1 MAVVQISRIQLR
13 RGKRNEGSGLP
24 QLASGELA
32 WCVDTQELFIGNG
45 AVSEGAPAVGNTKLL
60 TEKDSLLD
68 LGTYGYKSDVGA
80 IQTGSDVNFPVVRTL
95 QQRLDERVTSAA
107 YGIES
112 SGVNQ
117 HEKIQ
122 RVIDNLFL
130 DMNYEVEKSRIIL
143 EFLPGTYTFNQTVYL
158 PSYVSIVGAGP
169 QKTIFNYTGSGAAFE
184 FVNDTSTKLVRST
197 INTTTNLNQPKHGLL
212 KGFTLNTTQSSVTG
226 IKLNAVRDSQFED
239 LEITGS
245 YNDSTSG
252 PLTHTSNGIAMYVLS
267 SIVTCQRNIFD
278 NVSITG
284 FRNAVF
290 AKQDIKNNRFV
301 NCQIVNHLQGFYL
314 GVSADGISAGEE
326 FGPRY
331 TIIENCYFENIDQE
345 GIRVGRG
352 HGNRSK
358 SNTFVNVGSNGAGYQ
373 DNETSIIR
381 FDTIGNVS
389 ELDNFDRSNP
399 VTDSQDLEQK
409 QTNFGLVYKREV
421 SGKAYYSKKEP
432 RTVQLT
438 YNTSLTNLFRLPTVE
453 TTGFEINYVLESTFY
468 TQVRRGRILI
478 SYDKDADTLQI
489 SDEYEYTGTVSED
502 TRIVFNASAS
512 ATTDSI
518 MIQYTNNNTF
528 DTLTPY
534 QPTTMTY
541 TYSVLS

>member
-45 AVSEGAPAVGNTKLL
+45 AVSEGAPAVGNTQIL
-60 TEKDSLLD
+60 TSKDSLLD
-68 LGTYGYKSDVGA
+68 LGTYIYKDDVGA
-80 IQTGSDVNFPVVRTL
+80 IQTGFDVNFPIARTL

-112 SGVNQ
+112 SAVNQ

-143 EFLPGTYTFNQTVYL
+143 EFLPGTYTFNQTIYL
-158 PSYVSIVGAGP
+158 PSYVSIVGAGT

-197 INTTTNLNQPKHGLL
+197 INTTTNLNQPKYARL
-212 KGFTLNTTQSSVTG
+212 KGFTINTTQSSVTG

-267 SIVTCQRNIFD
+267 SVVTCQRNIFD

-284 FRNAVF
+284 FRNAVL
-290 AKQDIKNNRFV
+290 AKQDIRNNRFL
-301 NCQIVNHLQGFYL
+301 NCQLVNHLQGFYF
-314 GVSADGISAGEE
+314 GVTANGSSVGEQ
-326 FGPRY
+326 FGPRF
-331 TIIENCYFENIDQE
+331 TLIKNCYFENIDKE
-345 GIRVGRG
+345 GIRVDLG
-352 HGNRSK
+352 HGNRSVA
-358 SNTFVNVGSNGAGYQ
+358 NTFVNVGSNGAGYQ
-373 DNETSIIR
+373 DNETNIIR
-381 FDTIGNVS
+381 FNAIGNIS

-399 VTDSQDLEQK
+399 VTASQDLEQG
-409 QTNFGLVYKREV
+409 NFGLVYKREV

-432 RTVQLT
+432 RTIQLT

-528 DTLTPY
+528 DTLPN
-534 QPTTMTY
+534 QPTIMTY
-541 TYSVLS
+541 TYNVLS

>member
-45 AVSEGAPAVGNTKLL
+45 AVSEGAPAVGNTQIL
-60 TEKDSLLD
+60 TSKDSLLD
-68 LGTYGYKSDVGA
+68 LGTYIYKDDVGA
-80 IQTGSDVNFPVVRTL
+80 IQTGFDVNFPIARTL

-112 SGVNQ
+112 SAVNQ

-143 EFLPGTYTFNQTVYL
+143 EFLPGTYTFNQTIYL

-197 INTTTNLNQPKHGLL
+197 INTTTNLNQPKYARL
-212 KGFTLNTTQSSVTG
+212 KGFTINTTQSSVTG

-267 SIVTCQRNIFD
+267 SVVTCQRNIFD

-284 FRNAVF
+284 FRNAVL
-290 AKQDIKNNRFV
+290 AKQDIRNNRFL
-301 NCQIVNHLQGFYL
+301 NCQLVNHLQGFYF
-314 GVSADGISAGEE
+314 GVTANGSSVGEQ
-326 FGPRY
+326 FGPRF
-331 TIIENCYFENIDQE
+331 TLIKNCYFENIDKE
-345 GIRVGRG
+345 GIRVDLG
-352 HGNRSK
+352 HGNRSVA
-358 SNTFVNVGSNGAGYQ
+358 NTFVNVGSNGSGYQ
-373 DNETSIIR
+373 DNETNIIR
-381 FDTIGNVS
+381 FNAIGNIS

-399 VTDSQDLEQK
+399 VTASQDLEQG
-409 QTNFGLVYKREV
+409 NFGLVYKEEV
-421 SGKAYYSKKEP
+421 GGNSALYAKKEP
-432 RTVQLT
+432 RTINLV
-438 YNTSLTNLFRLPTVE
+438 YNTSLTNLFRLPVVQTKS
-453 TTGFEINYVLESTFY
+453 FEINYVLEGNLAG
-468 TQVRRGRILI
+468 QVRRGRILI
-478 SYDKDADTLQI
+478 AYYLDSNSIQI
-489 SDEYEYTGTVSED
+489 SDEYEYTGTPGAE
-502 TRIVFNASAS
+502 TKIKFNAS
-512 ATTDSI
+512 TTAVPDAI
-518 MIQYTNNNTF
+518 MIQYTNTNTF
-528 DTLTPY
+528 DSTIN
-534 QPTTMTY
+534 PTIMTY
-541 TYSVLS
+541 TYTVLNNVL

>member
-68 LGTYGYKSDVGA
+68 LGTYTYKVDVGA
-80 IQTGSDVNFPVVRTL
+80 IQTGPDVNYDVTRTF

-112 SGVNQ
+112 SGINQ

-212 KGFTLNTTQSSVTG
+212 KGFTLNTTQSSAIG
-226 IKLNAVRDSQFED
+226 IKLNAVRDSLFED

-252 PLTHTSNGIAMYVLS
+252 PLTYTSNGIAMYVVS
-267 SIVTCQRNIFD
+267 SIITCQRNIFN
-278 NVSITG
+278 NVNITG

-290 AKQDIKNNRFV
+290 AKQDIKNNRFI
-301 NCQIVNHLQGFYL
+301 NCQLVNHLQGFYF
-314 GVSADGISAGEE
+314 GVNADGIATGEQ
-326 FGPRY
+326 FGPRF
-331 TIIENCYFENIDQE
+331 TLIENCYFENIDKE
-345 GIRVGRG
+345 GIRVDRG
-352 HGNRSK
+352 HGNRSVA
-358 SNTFVNVGSNGAGYQ
+358 NTFVNVGSNGAGYQ
-373 DNETSIIR
+373 DNEAGIIE
-381 FDTIGNVS
+381 FNAVGNVS

-399 VTDSQDLEQK
+399 VTSSQDLEQA
-409 QTNFGLVYKREV
+409 NFGLVYRREV
-421 SGKAYYSKKEP
+421 TGKAFYSKKEP
-432 RTVQLT
+432 RTVNLT
-438 YNTSLTNLFRLPTVE
+438 YNVSLTNLFRLPTLE
-453 TTGFEINYVLESTFY
+453 TTSFEINYVLESGFY

-478 SYDKDADTLQI
+478 SYDADADTFQL
-489 SDEYEYTGTVSED
+489 SDEYEYTGTANQD
-502 TRIVFNASAS
+502 TTIIFNA
-512 ATTDSI
+512 TTAAPDSL
-518 MIQYTNNNTF
+518 MLQYKNTNTF
-528 DTLTPY
+528 DTTLN
-534 QPTTMTY
+534 PTVMTY
-541 TYSVLS
+541 TYNILS

>member
-60 TEKDSLLD
+60 TDKDSLLD
-68 LGTYGYKSDVGA
+68 LGTYGYKADVAA
-80 IQTGSDVNFPVVRTL
+80 IQTGSDVNFPVVRTI

-112 SGVNQ
+112 SGTNQ
-117 HEKIQ
+117 YEKIQ

-130 DMNYEVEKSRIIL
+130 DMNYEVEKSRIVL

-158 PSYVSIVGAGP
+158 PSYVSIVGAGS
-169 QKTIFNYTGSGAAFE
+169 QKTVFNYTGTGTAFE
-184 FVNDTSTKLVRST
+184 FVNDTSTKTSRST
-197 INTTTNLNQPKHGLL
+197 INSTTYLNQPKYALL
-212 KGFTLNTTQSSVTG
+212 KGFTVNTTGNAATA
-226 IKLNAVRDSQFED
+226 IKLNAVRDSQFLD
-239 LEITGS
+239 LEINGS
-245 YNDSTSG
+245 YNDSSAS
-252 PLTHTSNGIAMYVLS
+252 LTATSNGLAMYALS
-267 SIVTCQRNIFD
+267 AIVTCQRNIFD
-278 NVSITG
+278 NVSVNG
-284 FRNAVF
+284 FANAVF
-290 AKQDIKNNRFV
+290 AKQDVRNNRFAD
-301 NCQIVNHLQGFYL
+301 CQLVNHRQGFYFGIGAD
-314 GVSADGISAGEE
+314 GVSAGEQ

-331 TIIENCYFENIDQE
+331 IIIENCYFENIDQE
-345 GIRVGRG
+345 GIYIGRG
-352 HGNRSK
+352 YGNRSI

-381 FDTIGNVS
+381 FTTTGNTS

-399 VTDSQDLEQK
+399 VTALQDLEQA
-409 QTNFGLVYKREV
+409 NFGLVYKREV
-421 SGKAYYSKKEP
+421 SGKALYSKKEP
-432 RTVQLT
+432 RTITLT

-453 TTGFEINYVLESTFY
+453 TTSFEINYVLESTFY

-478 SYDKDADTLQI
+478 SYDKDADTLQV
-489 SDEYEYTGTVSED
+489 SDEYEYTGSINED
-502 TRIVFNASAS
+502 TRIIFNASSAAS
-512 ATTDSI
+512 TDSI

-528 DTLTPY
+528 DTNIN
-534 QPTTMTY
+534 PTIMTY

>member
-60 TEKDSLLD
+60 TDKDSLLD
-68 LGTYGYKSDVGA
+68 LGTYGYKADVAA
-80 IQTGSDVNFPVVRTL
+80 IQTGSDVNFPVVRTI

-112 SGVNQ
+112 SVINQ
-117 HEKIQ
+117 YEKIQ

-130 DMNYEVEKSRIIL
+130 DMNYEVEKSRIVL

-158 PSYVSIVGAGP
+158 PSYVSIVGAGS
-169 QKTIFNYTGSGAAFE
+169 QKTVFNYTGTGTAFE
-184 FVNDTSTKLVRST
+184 FVNDTSTKTSRST
-197 INTTTNLNQPKHGLL
+197 INSTTYINQPKNALL
-212 KGFTLNTTQSSVTG
+212 KGFTINTTGNAATA
-226 IKLNAVRDSQFED
+226 IKLNAVRDSQFLD
-239 LEITGS
+239 LEINGS
-245 YNDSTSG
+245 YNDSSAS
-252 PLTHTSNGIAMYVLS
+252 LTATSNGLAMYALS
-267 SIVTCQRNIFD
+267 AIVTCQRNIFD
-278 NVSITG
+278 NVGING
-284 FRNAVF
+284 FANAIF
-290 AKQDIKNNRFV
+290 AKQDIRNNRFAD
-301 NCQIVNHLQGFYL
+301 CQLVNHRQGFYFGISAD
-314 GVSADGISAGEE
+314 GVSAGEQ

-345 GIRVGRG
+345 GIYIGRG
-352 HGNRSK
+352 YGNRSI

-381 FDTIGNVS
+381 FTTTGNTS

-399 VTDSQDLEQK
+399 VTALQDLEQA
-409 QTNFGLVYKREV
+409 NFGLVYKREV
-421 SGKAYYSKKEP
+421 SGKALYAKKEP
-432 RTVQLT
+432 RTITLT

-453 TTGFEINYVLESTFY
+453 TTSFEINYVLESTFY

-478 SYDKDADTLQI
+478 SYDKDADTLQV
-489 SDEYEYTGTVSED
+489 SDEYEYTGSINED
-502 TRIVFNASAS
+502 TRIVFNASSAAS
-512 ATTDSI
+512 TDSI
-518 MIQYTNNNTF
+518 MIQYINNNTF
-528 DTLTPY
+528 DTNIN
-534 QPTTMTY
+534 PTTMTY